1 MRASGEP
8 RRSERCGLP
17 LPACGERSPRFSAA
31 GEGDSPRAQVWVT
44 PPHPNPLPAGGER
57 GQAADAATIVSDF
70 VTREIRWEV
79 LMMQSI
85 EVEGG
90 RLVMAEPDRRGIR
103 CFKGIP
109 YAAPPV
115 G

>member
-1 MRASGEP
+1 MWFT
-8 RRSERCGLP
+8 
-17 LPACGERSPRFSAA
+17 SPRLR
-31 GEGDSPRAQVWVT
+31 GEGQT
-44 PPHPNPLPAGGER
+44 
-57 GQAADAATIVSDF
+57 ADAATIVSDF

-85 EVEGG
+85 EVDGG
-90 RLVMAEPDRRGIR
+90 RLAMAEPDRRGIR

-115 G
+115 GPLRFRAPQPVVPWAGVRPTDTFGRNAVQGVVFDDIDPY